1 MSLHDLLNDLSQRDI
16 LWRQEVGGGVVVA
29 VELADVSGED
39 FSSPGSHVDIVLDA
53 LQPPPGGVT
62 AVVARVVAAAEEV
75 GEEPVTNARGKR
87 HDIGSARIQGLI
99 GQPSFF
105 NLVSGICNL

>member
-29 VELADVSGED
+29 VELADVSGEN
-39 FSSPGSHVDIVLDA
+39 FSSPGSHGDVVLDA

-62 AVVARVVAAAEEV
+62 TVVARVVAAAQEV
-75 GEEPVTNARGKR
+75 GEEPVTNTRRKR

-99 GQPSFF
+99 GQPYFF
-105 NLVSGICNL
+105 QPCLRIRNL